1 MNCSVTGTLAG
12 FKRSAVLLAAV
23 GLFFSA
29 TDIIGQSAGASSGA
43 VASSQYA
50 KGGAEAAPW
59 GQALAVDF
67 LSDTKG
73 VDFGPYMRKTLQTIK
88 ATWLPLLPDEARLP
102 FNQQGETSIRF
113 TISPDGKIS
122 AMHLDGVSHQAK
134 FDRAAWG
141 AITGVGQFPPLPADF
156 HGSELELRIHFRV
169 NSSATP

>member
-12 FKRSAVLLAAV
+12 FKRSTVLLAAV

-29 TDIIGQSAGASSGA
+29 TGLIGQSAGASSGA
-43 VASSQYA
+43 VASSQSA

-73 VDFGPYMRKTLQTIK
+73 VDFGPYIRKTLQTIK
-88 ATWLPLLPDEARLP
+88 ATWIPLLPDEARLP
-102 FNQQGETSIRF
+102 FNQQSETIIRF

-122 AMHLDGVSHQAK
+122 AMHLDGGSHQVK

-141 AITGVGQFPPLPADF
+141 AITSVGQFSPLPANF
-156 HGSELELRIHFRV
+156 HGPDLELRIHFRV
-169 NSSATP
+169 NSPATP

>member
-1 MNCSVTGTLAG
+1 MNCTVTGTLADM
-12 FKRSAVLLAAV
+12 KRSAMLLAAV

-50 KGGAEAAPW
+50 KGGAEA
-59 GQALAVDF
+59 LAVDF

-73 VDFGPYMRKTLQTIK
+73 VDFGPYIRKTLQTIK

-102 FNQQGETSIRF
+102 FNQQGETIIRF

-122 AMHLDGVSHQAK
+122 AMHLDGGPHQAK

-141 AITGVGQFPPLPADF
+141 AITGVGQFPPLPANF
-156 HGSELELRIHFRV
+156 HGPELELRLHFRV
-169 NSSATP
+169 NSPVTP